1 MLFSYLCP
9 VIVRTQVMLT
19 KDILLS
25 RWKYLSLPED
35 EWSKDHFSWVTGGFV
50 ATHFLKAKD
59 QMKRPGIVAEV
70 KACLELAEM
79 GKQILRLPENVLD
92 KIDTI
97 FIDGKRFRELL
108 KFKPGETKPRGY
120 PDVYFDGE
128 TWDFKTSSYEK
139 EDTVRQHIKDGRKAD
154 NVIFIIKEWRDAEVI
169 NNSLRSEIGMRKRNG
184 SWSDLPNV
192 YCWVCGTMVKL
203 WGK

>member
-1 MLFSYLCP
+1 M
-9 VIVRTQVMLT
+9 
-19 KDILLS
+19 
-25 RWKYLSLPED
+25 
-35 EWSKDHFSWVTGGFV
+35 

-128 TWDFKTSSYEK
+128 TWGFKTSTYDN
-139 EDTVRQHIKDGRKAD
+139 EDSLRQTIKDGRKAE
-154 NVIFIIKEWRDAEVI
+154 NLVFLNHNE
-169 NNSLRSEIGMRKRNG
+169 NSLQIIEKVVNREVGMRKKDG
-184 SWSDLPNV
+184 SWMELPDV
-192 YCWVCGTMVKL
+192 YSLVNKELVIIWEK
-203 WGK
+203 GKR

>member
-1 MLFSYLCP
+1 
-9 VIVRTQVMLT
+9 MLT

-35 EWSKDHFSWVTGGFV
+35 EWSKDHFSWATGGFV

-128 TWDFKTSSYEK
+128 TWGFKTSTYDN
-139 EDTVRQHIKDGRKAD
+139 EDSLRQTIKDGRKAE
-154 NVIFIIKEWRDAEVI
+154 NLVFLNHNE
-169 NNSLRSEIGMRKRNG
+169 NSLQIIEKVVNREVGMRKKDG
-184 SWSDLPNV
+184 SWMELPDV
-192 YCWVCGTMVKL
+192 YSLVNKELVIIWEK
-203 WGK
+203 GKR